1 MTSPRIKSL
10 ATSRPARSAAP
21 VLALVALGALA
32 SVAVY
37 GVVTVARSTPAT
49 AQGKAGG
56 SGGPTAS
63 DALRQVDPLI
73 TAGEWDKAA
82 ALLAPAIEAHPE
94 VQELHLALARV
105 LSGKGDWK
113 KSSDAYEAALPLGA
127 ETAPLLA
134 EAGTVANAAGRLDL
148 SIEHYSRAQH
158 LDPKNPIHPLYLGM
172 VQIKAGK
179 EQEAM
184 TSLYTAAVLNP
195 ELSQAWGVMGELE
208 LRANHLDLALQH
220 LEKARKIDPASVK
233 WRRAEAKAHKRQN
246 EPAKALDLL
255 INLPEKDRYDADTI
269 PIVVEALAMLKQT
282 DRRSA
287 YIQAARA
294 YAQSNRD
301 ERAMVEIERFTAGT
315 N

>member
-1 MTSPRIKSL
+1 MPRPNKRSEM
-10 ATSRPARSAAP
+10 SRPARSAAP
-21 VLALVALGALA
+21 VLALVALAALA
-32 SVAVY
+32 GIAVY
-37 GVVTVARSTPAT
+37 GVITVARGTPAT
-49 AQGKAGG
+49 AQGKAGAA
-56 SGGPTAS
+56 GGPTAS
-63 DALRQVDPLI
+63 ETLRQVDPLI
-73 TAGEWDKAA
+73 TAGEWSKAIA
-82 ALLAPAIEAHPE
+82 MLAPAIEAHPDE
-94 VQELHLALARV
+94 QELHLALARV
-105 LSGKGDWK
+105 FSGQSDWK
-113 KSSDAYEAALPLGA
+113 RSSDAYEAALPLGA

-148 SIEHYSRAQH
+148 AIEHYSRAQH

-220 LEKARKIDPASVK
+220 LEKARKIDSASAK

-269 PIVVEALAMLKQT
+269 PIVVEALALLKQT
-282 DRRSA
+282 DRRTA
-287 YIQAARA
+287 YIEAARA
-294 YAQSNRD
+294 HAQSNRD
-301 ERAMVEIERFTAGT
+301 ERALAVLARVTTGT
-315 N
+315 P